1 MLSSQQII
9 QNWNRFLD
17 IIENQFPESN
27 RTEILLDFYKEHE
40 SRISMM
46 PASERNWKNSAYAG
60 GYIDNVLRILNVII
74 ELNNVW
80 ENYGAKKT
88 FTDEEMMFVALH
100 CNLGKFGTEEYEYY
114 VPNDSTW
121 HVNNLGMIYK
131 FNDKVEAMKLN
142 ERSLFLLQNM
152 GIQLSQEEYMAIKL
166 CDGMYDD
173 SNKFYFYAGQKET
186 KIKSYLPY
194 LLHHASIQAAQIE
207 FQKWMFADE
216 TTEDVADNLADV
228 AKKEKNIKAKPA
240 SKAYKTKKKGE
251 LESVKNNP
259 QLTQKTLSIIDNLF
273 KED

>member
-9 QNWNRFLD
+9 KNWDRFLD
-17 IIENQFPESN
+17 IIEGLPEE
-27 RTEILLDFYKEHE
+27 RAEILLNFYNEHE

-60 GYIDNVLRILNVII
+60 GYIDNTLRVFNIIIDLNKI
-74 ELNNVW
+74 W
-80 ENYGAKKT
+80 EDHAAKQT
-88 FTDEEMMFVALH
+88 FTYDEMLFVALH
-100 CNLGKFGTEEYEYY
+100 HNLGKMGTEEHEYY

-131 FNDKVEAMKLN
+131 FNDKVEAMKTN
-142 ERSLFLLQNM
+142 ERSLFLLQDM
-152 GIQLSQEEYMAIKL
+152 GIKLSQEEYMAIKL

-194 LLHHASIQAAQIE
+194 LLHHATVQAAQIE
-207 FQKWMFADE
+207 FQKWMYNEEDEKDIAD
-216 TTEDVADNLADV
+216 DLADV

-240 SKAYKTKKKGE
+240 SKAYKTQKKGE
-251 LESVKNNP
+251 LQSVKDNP